1 MHAAPPWASQSVA
14 EPKRQHA
21 PPAPQYC
28 AHPPG
33 RLPHWIQQTPPGSPC
48 GWRLLKRSKTST
60 AIAASSLRCRWL
72 CKSVLHES
80 TSCNI
85 GGGGEESI
93 STRPE
98 SLTLVLLDAAKTR
111 AKERSHLKLEIPR
124 KRGSHRIPNQ
134 DERLHASFLRLNVCL
149 RTQSPLT
156 PVKDQC
162 EGDEANTPT
171 PLDTARAQSSKEITS
186 RNNTSLKVEL
196 REYS

>member
-98 SLTLVLLDAAKTR
+98 SLTLVLLDAAETR
-111 AKERSHLKLEIPR
+111 AEERSHLKLEIPR

-156 PVKDQC
+156 PVKVTSVKGTRQTRRLLSTQR
-162 EGDEANTPT
+162 ERN
-171 PLDTARAQSSKEITS
+171 LARK
-186 RNNTSLKVEL
+186 
-196 REYS
+196 